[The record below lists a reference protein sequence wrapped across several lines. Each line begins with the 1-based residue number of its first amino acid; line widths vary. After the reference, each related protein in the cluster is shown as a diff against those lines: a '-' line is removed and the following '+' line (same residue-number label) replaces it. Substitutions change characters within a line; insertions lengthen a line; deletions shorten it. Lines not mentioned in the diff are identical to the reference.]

1 MKHVRVLTTFT
12 LIGLVAVLPGC
23 GGDKSGDGDVA
34 AKNKKADTQQ
44 KSAASQEQLNAAHIL
59 IQYRGCDRAI
69 GVTRSRE
76 EARAIAEEVLAK
88 TKAADADF
96 DALALEYSEDPSS
109 TSGGNM
115 GNFKPDQMVGQFV
128 TATRALKVGE
138 ISDVVE
144 TQFGFH
150 IIKRKEVAET
160 YNAAHILVMHKDAK
174 MVPDNVPFTRAEAMA
189 IAKEIYKICT
199 EEDGNFSELA
209 EKHSHGPA
217 RNRGGHMGNFTLA
230 ELPSYFGKVGEVCS
244 SLEIGEVSEP
254 FETDFGVHLVKR
266 QEIPGPPKVYGAKHV
281 LVMHKDSAR
290 APKSISRSREDA
302 LKRIQMV
309 RKQLDGGAKF
319 EQMAADYSD
328 CPSSEKGGDLGKF
341 SEKRMP
347 PTFSQATDAC
357 EVGKYTDIIESPFGF
372 HIIYRYQ

>member
-1 MKHVRVLTTFT
+1 M
-12 LIGLVAVLPGC
+12 LVALAGC
-23 GGDKSGDGDVA
+23 GGKDSTASKVA
-34 AKNKKADTQQ
+34 EKNKAAGPPR
-44 KSAASQEQLNAAHIL
+44 KSAPSQEQLNAAHIL
-59 IQYRGCDRAI
+59 VQYRGCDRAI

-76 EARAIAEEVLAK
+76 EARSIAAAALAK
-88 TKAADADF
+88 AKAPDADF

-115 GNFKPDQMVGQFV
+115 GNFKPGQMVGQFV
-128 TATRALKVGE
+128 TATRALEVGA
-138 ISDVVE
+138 ISDLVE

-174 MVPDNVPFTRAEAMA
+174 MVPDNVPFTREEAMA
-189 IAKEIYKICT
+189 IANEIYKICT

-209 EKHSHGPA
+209 NKHSHGPA
-217 RNRGGHMGNFTLA
+217 RDRGGHMGNFTLA

-254 FETDFGVHLVKR
+254 FETEFGVHLVKR

-281 LVMHKDSAR
+281 LVMHKDSVR

-302 LKRIQMV
+302 LKRIQTV
-309 RKQLDGGAKF
+309 RKELDNGAKF
-319 EQMAADYSD
+319 EDMAVDYSD

-347 PTFSQATDAC
+347 PTFSQATEGC